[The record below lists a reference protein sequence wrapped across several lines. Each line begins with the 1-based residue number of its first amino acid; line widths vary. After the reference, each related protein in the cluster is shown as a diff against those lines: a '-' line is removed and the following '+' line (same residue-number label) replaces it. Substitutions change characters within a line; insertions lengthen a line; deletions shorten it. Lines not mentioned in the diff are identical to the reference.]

1 MTRAMTR
8 RSLLASLATA
18 IRAGAAAED
27 WTRWSDKKVLEILTD
42 SPWARRRK
50 VRLDWYRRDPEPPRA
65 EEMPGATGP
74 NMRRPGGSNPIG
86 GIGVPRTSLPLEADL
101 IIRWSSALPVRQAR
115 ALYIQRSQAGQGRAL
130 AELLEEQP
138 EHAIVEIHG
147 LPALIAHKGAGSVEL
162 AAMQGVRLRLPR
174 GRVAAPVKTR
184 ADITGLTLD
193 LYAHFERAVMDPPGG
208 EIEVAVDLQIA
219 RFRERFRMSEMVYG
233 GRFEI

>member
-1 MTRAMTR
+1 MTQAVDR
-8 RSLLASLATA
+8 RTWLLGCLPAVA
-18 IRAGAAAED
+18 AGGPAKD
-27 WTRWSDKKVLEILTD
+27 WTRWSGRQVLEILTD
-42 SPWARRRK
+42 SPWAHRRK

-86 GIGVPRTSLPLEADL
+86 GIGVPRTSLPLEADV

-115 ALYIQRSQAGQGRAL
+115 ALYIQRSHGGQGRAL
-130 AELLEEQP
+130 TELLEEQP
-138 EHAIVEIHG
+138 EHAILEIHG
-147 LPALIAHKGAGSVEL
+147 LPAQIAHKGAGSVEL

-174 GRVAAPVKTR
+174 GRMAAPVKTR

-193 LYAHFERAVMDPPGG
+193 LYAHFERGALDPPGG
-208 EIEVAVDLQIA
+208 VIEVVVDLQIA
-219 RFRERFRMSEMVYG
+219 RFRERFRASQMMYG

>member
-1 MTRAMTR
+1 MR
-8 RSLLASLATA
+8 RGINRRTLVSGLLGTA
-18 IRAGAAAED
+18 FAGAAAED

-42 SPWARRRK
+42 SPWARRKR
-50 VRLDWYRRDPEPPRA
+50 VRLEWYKRDPEPPRA
-65 EEMPGATGP
+65 EDMPGATGP

-115 ALYIQRSQAGQGRAL
+115 ALYLHRSQAGQARAL
-130 AELLEEQP
+130 TELLEDQP

-147 LPALIAHKGAGSVEL
+147 LPAQIAHKGAGAVEL

-174 GRVAAPVKTR
+174 GRVAAPVKTK

-193 LYAHFERAVMDPPGG
+193 LYAYFERAVLDPPGG
-208 EIEVAVDLQIA
+208 EIEVVADLQIA
-219 RFRERFRMSEMVYG
+219 RFRERFRMSQMVYG
-233 GRFEI
+233 GRLEI

>member
-1 MTRAMTR
+1 MRVMTR
-8 RSLLASLATA
+8 RTLLAG
-18 IRAGAAAED
+18 IGAAAARAAGQED
-27 WTRWSDKKVLEILTD
+27 WTRWSDRKVLEILTD

-50 VRLDWYRRDPEPPRA
+50 VRLDWYRRDPAPPRA
-65 EEMPGATGP
+65 EEIPGATGP

-115 ALYIQRSQAGQGRAL
+115 ALYIQRSQTSQGRTL
-130 AELLEEQP
+130 TELLEEQP

-147 LPALIAHKGAGSVEL
+147 LPAQIAHKGAGAVEL

-193 LYAHFERAVMDPPGG
+193 LYVYFDRAALSPPGG
-208 EIEVAVDLQIA
+208 EIEVVADLQIA
-219 RFRERFRMSEMVYG
+219 RLRERFRMSQMVYG
-233 GRFEI
+233 GRLEI